1 MARTAFLLVWVLGTT
16 ALVTFAQSEEKTPAP
31 RIDKIEL
38 IVNKVF
44 EEGRKDVL
52 GWTYR
57 FGNKVHIRTREEVI
71 RRELLFASG
80 DILSKEA
87 LEQTERNLRA
97 LTFVRDARVET
108 YPGEDGR
115 INVRVITYDSW
126 TLVPQVRFAKA
137 ANRIV
142 WTLGVAEKNLLGCGK
157 WVELSRRSDLD
168 RDDTIFF
175 YYDPRLA
182 GSRTQTLVSYANQ
195 SDGSRGLFSMARPFF
210 ALSAGWAFGVRL
222 EGFDQVDPLYEDG
235 ERVDDL
241 RHVSKHG
248 DFEAARAVLRSGP
261 RAARLHVA
269 YRSHVDDVAGDL
281 RDFGIFELGVSLEEH
296 RFLKL
301 DHVNRFETVEDF
313 NLGYDAGAFVGVST
327 PALGGEEGTSWFF
340 NLRGRRGIEFSSA
353 HFLLTG
359 AAWNAR
365 YRRGG
370 LENSLAS
377 LRLDYVARQTRRW
390 LLVGASE
397 FLYGTNLDP
406 EVQVRLGAE
415 AGLRGYP
422 VRQFVGNRSFRLTLE
437 ERFFVADDVAQL
449 VSFALAAFVDTGFAW
464 PEGQKMM
471 AGDLKTDIGVS
482 LLLGRNRLAATTP
495 GVRFDVAY
503 ALDPIVGVNRWQFSF
518 RSRIAL

>member
-1 MARTAFLLVWVLGTT
+1 MVRRTLVVLCALGVT
-16 ALVTFAQSEEKTPAP
+16 ALSALAQSKEETRPL
-31 RIDKIEL
+31 RIGDIEL
-38 IVNKVF
+38 VINNVF
-44 EEGRKDVL
+44 EEGKEDAFS
-52 GWTYR
+52 WAYR
-57 FGNKVHIRTREEVI
+57 FGNKIHIRTREDVV

-80 DILSKEA
+80 DLLSKEA
-87 LEQTERNLRA
+87 LEQTERNLRG
-97 LTFVRDARVET
+97 LSFIRDARVET
-108 YPGEDGR
+108 HPAEDGR
-115 INVRVITYDSW
+115 VDVRVITYDSW
-126 TLVPQVRFAKA
+126 TLVPQIRLAKSANRFA
-137 ANRIV
+137 
-142 WTLGVAEKNLLGCGK
+142 WTLGVAEKNLLGYGK
-157 WVELSRRSDLD
+157 WVALSRRSGLD
-168 RDDTIFF
+168 RDDTVFY
-175 YYDPRLA
+175 YYDPHLA

-195 SDGSRGLFSMARPFF
+195 SDGDRGLFSLARPFF
-210 ALSAGWAFGVRL
+210 ALSAGWGFGVRL
-222 EGFDQVDPLYEDG
+222 EGFDQLDPLYEDG

-241 RHVSKHG
+241 RHVRKHG
-248 DFEAARAVLRSGP
+248 DFEVARAVLRSGP

-269 YRSHVDDVAGDL
+269 YRSHEDEVAGDL

-327 PALGGEEGTSWFF
+327 PALGGEEGTTWFF
-340 NLRGRRGIEFSSA
+340 NLRGRRGIGFSPV
-353 HFLLTG
+353 HFLLAG

-365 YRRGG
+365 HRRGG
-370 LENSLAS
+370 WENSLAS
-377 LRLDYVARQTRRW
+377 VRLDYVLRQTPRW

-397 FLYGTNLDP
+397 LLYGENLDP

-437 ERFFVADDVAQL
+437 ERFFIADDVAQL
-449 VSFALAAFVDTGFAW
+449 VSFALAAFVDSGFAW

-471 AGDLKTDIGVS
+471 ARDLKTNIGVS
-482 LLLGRNRLAATTP
+482 LLLGRNRLAASTP

>member
-1 MARTAFLLVWVLGTT
+1 MARTAFLLLWVLGVT
-16 ALVTFAQSEEKTPAP
+16 AIVTVAQSEDKTPAP
-31 RIDKIEL
+31 RIGKIEL
-38 IVNKVF
+38 VVNKVF
-44 EEGRKDVL
+44 EEGRKDVFA
-52 GWTYR
+52 WAYR
-57 FGNKVHIRTREEVI
+57 FGNKIHVRTREEVI

-80 DILSKEA
+80 DLLRTEA
-87 LEQTERNLRA
+87 LEQTERNLRS
-97 LTFVRDARVET
+97 LSFIRDARVET
-108 YPGEDGR
+108 HPAEDGR
-115 INVRVITYDSW
+115 VNVRVITYDAW
-126 TLVPQVRFAKA
+126 TLVPQIRLAKS
-137 ANRIV
+137 ANRFV
-142 WTLGVAEKNLLGCGK
+142 WTLGVAEKNLLGYGK
-157 WVELSRRSDLD
+157 WVELSRRSGLD
-168 RDDTIFF
+168 RDDTVFF

-182 GSRTQTLVSYANQ
+182 GSRTQTHVSYANQ
-195 SDGSRGLFSMARPFF
+195 SDGSRGLFSLARPFF

-222 EGFDQVDPLYEDG
+222 EGFDQLDPLYEDG

-241 RHVSKHG
+241 RHVRKHG

-269 YRSHVDDVAGDL
+269 YRSHEDEVAGDL
-281 RDFGIFELGVSLEEH
+281 RDFGIFELGVSVEEH

-340 NLRGRRGIEFSSA
+340 RLRGRRGIEFGPA
-353 HFLLTG
+353 HFLLAG

-365 YRRGG
+365 HRRGG

-377 LRLDYVARQTRRW
+377 ARLDYVLRQTRRW

-397 FLYGTNLDP
+397 LLYGENLDP
-406 EVQVRLGAE
+406 EVQVRLGAD

-437 ERFFVADDVAQL
+437 ERFFIADDVAQL
-449 VSFALAAFVDTGFAW
+449 VSFALAAFFDTGFAW

-471 AGDLKTDIGVS
+471 ARDLKTNIGVS
-482 LLLGRNRLAATTP
+482 LLLGRNRLAASTP

-503 ALDPIVGVNRWQFSF
+503 ALDPIVGVSRWQFSF